1 MAKRKTIDFLLTFDH
16 DARALVSIEE
26 FRNTAQALKAYSERE
41 EQYRSNSRVEV
52 VLLGADSI
60 EAIKVTHSNYFQDTA
75 DVFAGLAAHL
85 GLSERWRN
93 SIPA

>member
-1 MAKRKTIDFLLTFDH
+1 M
-16 DARALVSIEE
+16 
-26 FRNTAQALKAYSERE
+26 
-41 EQYRSNSRVEV
+41 EV